1 MNASW
6 RHGKGDPPKPPVF
19 DREVQE
25 FLRVEADHLGDSLI
39 ANEEAGE
46 RRINVFFGV
55 LGAAL
60 AGLGLAANA
69 LSDELQTVA
78 WLAVGVTLLM
88 FAFGLGTARRVMER
102 NLATTD
108 FLNAL
113 WVLRVTQ
120 IARNPA
126 IAEFLPLVPSR
137 QPRPREKKDW
147 LLGKAGFLETVAL
160 ANSLIAALGAA
171 LAVFL
176 LGLPFP
182 GPFSVGIAVL
192 AFAWIGQ
199 IAWARSVYAAHTAHG
214 RSQEAAAIKS
224 WASLDRGET
233 FRAGVGMLVAA
244 ADGKL
249 LALERSD
256 VRGAW
261 QLPQGGLEL
270 GEDLETA
277 AWRELQEEVALT
289 RQEVDLV
296 DRHLPWLGYELPV
309 EHRSH
314 KTGRGQVHAWFLFRL
329 KPHAKLPPLPS
340 SREAEFRDRR
350 WLTPEELLD
359 RAAVFRAAQYA
370 DVIRWY
376 QSQ

>member
-46 RRINVFFGV
+46 RRINVFIGV
-55 LGAAL
+55 IGAAL
-60 AGLGLAANA
+60 AGLGLAVNA
-69 LSDELQTVA
+69 LPDELVTVA
-78 WLAVGVTLLM
+78 WVAVGVAVLL
-88 FAFGLGTARRVMER
+88 FGFGLGTARRVMER

-120 IARNPA
+120 IARNPS
-126 IAEFLPLVPSR
+126 IAEFLPVVP
-137 QPRPREKKDW
+137 PREPRRREKKDW

-171 LAVFL
+171 LALSL

-182 GPFSVGIAVL
+182 APIGVGVAVL
-192 AFAWIGQ
+192 TFAWIGQ
-199 IAWARSVYAAHTAHG
+199 IAWARSVYAAHTADS
-214 RSQEAAAIKS
+214 RSKEVAAIQS

-261 QLPQGGLEL
+261 QLPQGGLER
-270 GEDLETA
+270 GEDLEAA
-277 AWRELQEEVALT
+277 AWRELEEEVALT
-289 RQEVDLV
+289 RQQVDLV
-296 DRHLPWLGYELPV
+296 DRHLPWLGYELPA
-309 EHRSH
+309 EHRSP

-329 KPHAKLPPLPS
+329 KPDARLPPLPS

-359 RAAVFRAAQYA
+359 RAVPFRAAQYA

-376 QSQ
+376 RSQ